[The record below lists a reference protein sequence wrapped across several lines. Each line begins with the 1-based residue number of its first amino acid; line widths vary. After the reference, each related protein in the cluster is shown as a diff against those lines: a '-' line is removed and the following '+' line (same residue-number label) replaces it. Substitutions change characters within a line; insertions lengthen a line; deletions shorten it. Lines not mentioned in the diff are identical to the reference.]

1 MGNPSGQP
9 GNTKEE
15 RKVIIAEAHRNDL
28 RRHECEAENPES
40 STVGVDQ
47 GKNNFEY
54 PQKQEEEAE
63 EEEGYWGKENSSG
76 ENLQAG
82 WRKKT
87 HSFAD
92 KEFLLRFLKWFY
104 RLMKGKDR

>member
-1 MGNPSGQP
+1 MCVCKSVCVNLCVRVCARCRLRESEKDQTFRMGNPSGQP

-63 EEEGYWGKENSSG
+63 EEEGY
-76 ENLQAG
+76 
-82 WRKKT
+82 
-87 HSFAD
+87 
-92 KEFLLRFLKWFY
+92 
-104 RLMKGKDR
+104 